1 MGLRSPNF
9 RIYMTN
15 PLGTKYILSGRC
27 ILSNIWIDFRKLR
40 QLRIWEDFMLE
51 KLKLTVLSEK
61 RVLFFNVGDLF
72 ELQ

>member
-1 MGLRSPNF
+1 
-9 RIYMTN
+9 MTN
-15 PLGTKYILSGRC
+15 PLGTKHILSGRC